1 MKTVCEN
8 LKIIISDN
16 IKMEKSSYYE
26 LNRSK
31 ILLKQKLYYSKNKLL
46 QKKKKDKGLGFSIER
61 KTVYVIF

>member
-1 MKTVCEN
+1 
-8 LKIIISDN
+8 
-16 IKMEKSSYYE
+16 MEKSSYYE

-46 QKKKKDKGLGFSIER
+46 QKKKKDKGSGFSIER